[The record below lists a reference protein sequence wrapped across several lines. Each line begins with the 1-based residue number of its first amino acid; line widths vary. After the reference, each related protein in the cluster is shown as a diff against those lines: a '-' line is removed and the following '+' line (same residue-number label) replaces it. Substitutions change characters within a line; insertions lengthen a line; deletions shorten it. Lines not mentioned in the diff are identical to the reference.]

1 MSSTRPLAV
10 SLTPLETRREVVV
23 HVAEHAERLGYD
35 AFFLAEGW
43 GHDAG
48 VLLAEVAP
56 RTSRIQIGTGIV
68 NTWGRSAAGLAMMAS
83 SLASVSGG
91 RFTLG
96 LGAGSPSLAEGLHS
110 HAFRAPVARLEA
122 VAGEVRRL
130 LDGERLSS
138 SVPGSSHRPLGLGLR
153 TADEVP
159 LYLAALGPSAVRLCG
174 QVADG
179 WLPFLLPR
187 SSLQDS
193 IRLLRVGAERR
204 ESNRRLPRV
213 CPMLPLAVSSDP
225 VDARNVASWWVV
237 FYLVRMGPLYREA
250 LTRLGFGEA
259 VTALVAANH
268 DARTSEI
275 PDAAQGLL
283 DELVIWGDP
292 QRARQALDWWYET
305 GAQMP
310 ALTLPPGRDVADL
323 DFMLEVMRPSPS

>member
-10 SLTPLETRREVVV
+10 SLTPLETRRETIIHVVEQ
-23 HVAEHAERLGYD
+23 AEQLGYD

-43 GHDAG
+43 GQDAG
-48 VLLAEVAP
+48 VLLAEVAT

-83 SLASVSGG
+83 SLATVSGG

-96 LGAGSPSLAEGLHS
+96 LGAGSPSLAEGLHDV
-110 HAFRAPVARLEA
+110 AFTAPIARLEA

-130 LDGERLSS
+130 LGGERMRS
-138 SVPGSSHRPLGLGLR
+138 SVPGGSRPLRLGVR
-153 TADEVP
+153 TESEIPV
-159 LYLAALGPSAVRLCG
+159 YLAALGPSAVRLCG

-187 SSLQDS
+187 SGLSDG
-193 IRLLRVGAERR
+193 IRLLRAGADGRDPRR
-204 ESNRRLPRV
+204 PPPRV

-225 VDARNVASWWVV
+225 VEARKLASWWVV
-237 FYLVRMGPLYREA
+237 FYLVSMGPLYREA
-250 LTRLGFGEA
+250 LTRLGLGEA
-259 VTALVAANH
+259 VTAVLAAN
-268 DARTSEI
+268 
-275 PDAAQGLL
+275 PDAHRSEVPPSAQVLL
-283 DELVIWGDP
+283 DELILWGD
-292 QRARQALDWWYET
+292 RQHAHAALDSWYEA

-323 DFMLEVMRPSPS
+323 DYMLEVMHPPTS